1 MSNVRTNFA
10 FGSYSSA
17 LPNKNSRNRTASS
30 ATSTHPNHTK
40 RTNSLPYSTSHESKL
55 KNNLLNRTQGS
66 NPISEINRSSS
77 LGFEVPTDEALIAEY
92 YIARNSEFSRPNEE
106 NMCTSDSTIENKSL
120 VHLLSRLESHF
131 NPDNQAKKA
140 SCSLFCP
147 DIIEQ
152 QIGYC
157 VNNES
162 IPKNIIKEKYWKHY
176 TRTMIHP
183 SNQASAKQYGIT
195 SKSWNEFGTNDK
207 FENSRIEALKYG
219 LFLQHRLEHS
229 GESFLIASCM
239 FDQFFQNMF
248 RRQSF
253 EDISQFTSLE
263 FQYLIVSVCVLLASK
278 YDEIYPAPV
287 EDFIYLLGLK
297 KTENFP
303 DGITVDRNT
312 FLTVEKKILVS
323 NDWNFS
329 KATGLTYLRI
339 LTIAMGNNGA
349 CHDISKFLLDS
360 IYINSST
367 CHFSPSAASAMSVML
382 AREILSI
389 FHENPGYTKW
399 SNLEKSITGY
409 SENDPKVQQALET
422 IIKFA
427 LSIIKS
433 SHAPKRKAPLQDMGF
448 INKYKE
454 TVWKTFKD
462 ANVNEYFEQNLRR

>member
-1 MSNVRTNFA
+1 MSNTRTNFA
-10 FGSYSSA
+10 FGSSYSTA
-17 LPNKNSRNRTASS
+17 LPTKNSRNRTTDS
-30 ATSTHPNHTK
+30 ANSAHPNHTK
-40 RTNSLPYSTSHESKL
+40 VTYSLPHSTSHESKL

-66 NPISEINRSSS
+66 NPISETNRTSS
-77 LGFEVPTDEALIAEY
+77 LGFEMPTDEALAAEY
-92 YIARNSEFSRPNEE
+92 YLSRNSEVTRLNDE
-106 NMCTSDSTIENKSL
+106 NMCTSDNTTETKPL
-120 VHLLSRLESHF
+120 DHLLNRLESHF
-131 NPDNQAKKA
+131 NPDNQVKKA

-176 TRTMIHP
+176 TQIMIHP
-183 SNQASAKQYGIT
+183 SNKASAKQYGIT
-195 SKSWNEFGTNDK
+195 SKSWHEFGTNNK
-207 FENSRIEALKYG
+207 FENARIEALKYG
-219 LFLQHRLEHS
+219 LFLQHRLEHG
-229 GESFLIASCM
+229 GESFLIASCL
-239 FDQFFQNMF
+239 FDQFLQNLF

-253 EDISQFTSLE
+253 EEISQFTSLE

-312 FLTVEKKILVS
+312 FLTIEKKILVA

-329 KATGLTYLRI
+329 KATGSTYLRI

-382 AREILSI
+382 ARKILAI
-389 FHENPGYTKW
+389 YHENPGYKKW
-399 SNLEKSITGY
+399 SSLETSITGY

-422 IIKFA
+422 IIQFA

-433 SHAPKRKAPLQDMGF
+433 SQAPKQKAPLQDMGF
-448 INKYKE
+448 INKYKD

-462 ANVNEYFEQNLRR
+462 ANVNKYFDKN